1 MPVIRETRKIFSQPI
16 GVRSFD
22 TGEQNVGNAIS
33 RFADRAGQEFY
44 ERAQINAEKFGAEAA
59 QSLSGEELKSFDPE
73 TGKPEVLS
81 SMDGMGSIASSAF
94 EQVVERRLVD
104 TIDKDIRLK
113 SAELASK
120 YEDPVQYQNMFESFL
135 GSMSKGANDR
145 FKNVIMDSGSFIMKS
160 TKIKLADVARTKARA
175 AAAANV
181 ATTNDEYA
189 ETIFDQ
195 AASGNIDNAELLIRE
210 RVRASQEAVG
220 AQLYKPGYEDK
231 VKSELGAQAMSGAIQ
246 VALQKATPIQQAS
259 LRVYIGSQGRAGGDL
274 LTDEQLEVLK
284 PFIGYV
290 DRSNTSALL
299 AQANVVSSN
308 LNAVTAAKVAQQKA
322 KYEDYI
328 KNFSLSYTEDHIAPD
343 RFANTAA
350 TRSAWGSGSLESIAG
365 SIQSAEAMYVANL
378 RQLASAK
385 SAGLDKDEYNSF
397 RQDSRRAGLDPVIL
411 GMASDGNIGALKVA
425 LLNDTPENIAK
436 LTPGQQVA
444 IQELKQTRLY
454 DPTEDRNYVSTL
466 LSGTEDAVQDK
477 IDREIEN
484 ANLFISVDN
493 VSTQFVNGVFDLE
506 TLEATEKMAQL
517 GLEAGNISANEFTS
531 LSNSLR
537 SAAGKGIAN
546 IVSGNMS
553 SEELNSLS
561 AYVLSGGEERAGA
574 GSYVITTGDAI
585 LQTVPSGQLSSV
597 SNHINSVR
605 EKVTR
610 KEAIIE
616 QKQKKQQL
624 QDVLAA
630 NSGNLFDKSHRV
642 AQDERLE
649 KLAFNIVDPSTY
661 ATKERSEQFFNAL
674 RSTMPQ
680 SIIDNLNA
688 IAIGIETDNAESY
701 LKIFA
706 SMQNDP
712 TVEGPFVSRFG
723 SGQGAVISPRTQAL
737 LQDIF
742 EVYKIQPASGEEKS
756 VSQIAMTLVEMRNDD
771 KSKLAIK
778 DVFGKM
784 SPNEYVADAYG
795 DLIAEDLDGV
805 AEYLAGTNRTKEQ
818 VDARLKEL
826 VDQHYLESR
835 IVVDPR
841 FPAGRLNKTS
851 YALEKIFPD
860 EKRRNAFKDLIASQL
875 PKGYRL
881 ATHIAPKETGLIQN
895 IVEQGPVI
903 GSITSATSAITAAF
917 VGDKPRDKTVY
928 LVPNENTRGTS
939 YYTYYVDENN
949 ELRPLITEVNNQPY
963 LPMFSARDL
972 ADYDRKAML
981 AEREALENQVDINQ
995 ALQDYREIQR
1005 PTSFESIINREFVRK
1020 IMQGN

>member
-44 ERAQINAEKFGAEAA
+44 QQAQINAEKFGAEAA

-113 SAELASK
+113 SAELAIK

-145 FKNVIMDSGSFIMKS
+145 FKNVIMDSGSYIMKS

-181 ATTNDEYA
+181 STTNDEYA

-195 AASGNIDNAELLIRE
+195 AASGNINGAELMIRE
-210 RVRASQEAVG
+210 RVKASQEAVG

-231 VKSELGAQAMSGAIQ
+231 VRSELGAQAMSGAIQ

-259 LRVYIGSQGRAGGDL
+259 MRVYIGSQGKVGGDL
-274 LTDEQLEVLK
+274 LSKKQLEVLE

-308 LNAVTAAKVAQQKA
+308 LNAVTAAKVAEQEARAKA
-322 KYEDYI
+322 RILD
-328 KNFSLSYTEDHIAPD
+328 FSIQYAETSIAPD
-343 RFANTAA
+343 RFGNVVAA
-350 TRSAWGSGSLESIAG
+350 TEAWTSGVPEAIAG
-365 SIQSAEAMYVANL
+365 SISAASKAYEANVLELQDARL
-378 RQLASAK
+378 S
-385 SAGLDKDEYNSF
+385 GLGQDEYNAF
-397 RQDSRRAGLDPVIL
+397 IQDSRRAGLDPVIF
-411 GMASDGNIGALKVA
+411 GMASDGNIEALKTA
-425 LLNDTPENIAK
+425 LFNPTPENISRLSPNQVSAIGA
-436 LTPGQQVA
+436 LT
-444 IQELKQTRLY
+444 KTRLY

-466 LSGTEDAVQDK
+466 LSGTQNAVQDR
-477 IDREIEN
+477 IDKNMRN
-484 ANLFISVDN
+484 ANLFVEVED
-493 VSTQFVNGVFDLE
+493 VSTQFFNGAYN
-506 TLEATEKMAQL
+506 LEALLSAEEK
-517 GLEAGNISANEFTS
+517 ANTALTSGDITDTDYIS
-531 LSNSLR
+531 LSNGLR
-537 SAAGKGIAN
+537 SAAGKGIVN
-546 IVSGNMS
+546 IVAGNMS

-561 AYVLSGGEERAGA
+561 VYVLSGGEEKSGVGSHVATAGD
-574 GSYVITTGDAI
+574 SI
-585 LQTVPSGQLSSV
+585 LGIVPSDQISGV
-597 SNHINSVR
+597 SNHVNSVR

-616 QKQKKQQL
+616 QQRKKQEL
-624 QDVLAA
+624 QNTLSA
-630 NSGNLFDKSHRV
+630 NAGNLLDKSHRV

-649 KLAFNIVDPSTY
+649 KLGFNIVDPSTY

-688 IAIGIETDNAESY
+688 IAIGIETNNAESY
-701 LKIFA
+701 LQIFA

-712 TVEGPFVSRFG
+712 TIEGPFVSRFG
-723 SGQGAVISPRTQAL
+723 SGQGAVISPKTQAL

-778 DVFGKM
+778 NVFGKM

-860 EKRRNAFKDLIASQL
+860 EKRRNAFKDLIASKL

-881 ATHIAPKETGLIQN
+881 ATHIAPKETGLIEN

-949 ELRPLITEVNNQPY
+949 ELRPLITQVNNEPY

-972 ADYDRKAML
+972 ADYDQKTL
-981 AEREALENQVDINQ
+981 LTENQVIKKQVDINQ
-995 ALQDYREIQR
+995 ALEMHGRTPRE
-1005 PTSFESIINREFVRK
+1005 TSFESIFNYF
-1020 IMQGN
+1020 GGD